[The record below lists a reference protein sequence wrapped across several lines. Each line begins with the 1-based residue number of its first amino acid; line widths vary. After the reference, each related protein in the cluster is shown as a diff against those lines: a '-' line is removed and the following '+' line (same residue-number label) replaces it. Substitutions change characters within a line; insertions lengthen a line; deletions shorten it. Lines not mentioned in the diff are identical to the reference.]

1 MHKAASVAEHA
12 MPAEAAM
19 SVGSEE
25 GMWMCFDLVFPV
37 PTRDC
42 FTCILQVKGTSL
54 FTPACCNAESPQ
66 ELIIP
71 HLTKQ
76 ACIKGS
82 RHFFLTDDR
91 GFGQFLP
98 QYLFFSPLKDDLIV
112 TCPFKAVFDQ
122 CCVRSGSWM
131 YAEKLLCLPLS
142 AAFWP

>member
-12 MPAEAAM
+12 VPAEAAM

-25 GMWMCFDLVFPV
+25 GTWMCFDPVFPV
-37 PTRDC
+37 PRRDC
-42 FTCILQVKGTSL
+42 FACMLQVTGTAL

-66 ELIIP
+66 EPMVP

-76 ACIKGS
+76 AHIKGS
-82 RHFFLTDDR
+82 RHFSLIDDR

-98 QYLFFSPLKDDLIV
+98 HNLSFSPLKDDLIV
-112 TCPFKAVFDQ
+112 IWPFKANFDQ
-122 CCVRSGSWM
+122 CRVQSGSWM

-142 AAFWP
+142 AAF